1 MQDLVRS
8 GRYNR
13 EGGTDRREASGLTG
27 WKEGQRQGQGQTW
40 SRRREVKRLS
50 GRGGTGAAGAAQN
63 RVGWVGENRHRRGT
77 GTSRGGAR
85 ERRAGMPGNAR
96 EIDRAE

>member
-27 WKEGQRQGQGQTW
+27 WKEGA
-40 SRRREVKRLS
+40 
-50 GRGGTGAAGAAQN
+50 AAGAGAD
-63 RVGWVGENRHRRGT
+63 VKPEE
-77 GTSRGGAR
+77 GGQEAEWTRR
-85 ERRAGMPGNAR
+85 ERRSGSGAAQGRMGR
-96 EIDRAE
+96 